1 MAQEAEREKAEKRFR
16 IKYLCSDPARSY
28 QNVAS
33 IIADKLYILVH
44 YYTQGYLCTR
54 FRAEN
59 TVSRLDS
66 TR

>member
-1 MAQEAEREKAEKRFR
+1 MVNRGRTFQDQIFMHEPAAFLAERRFNYSR
-16 IKYLCSDPARSY
+16 QAIY
-28 QNVAS
+28 
-33 IIADKLYILVH
+33 LVH
-44 YYTQGYLCTR
+44 YYTRGYLCTR